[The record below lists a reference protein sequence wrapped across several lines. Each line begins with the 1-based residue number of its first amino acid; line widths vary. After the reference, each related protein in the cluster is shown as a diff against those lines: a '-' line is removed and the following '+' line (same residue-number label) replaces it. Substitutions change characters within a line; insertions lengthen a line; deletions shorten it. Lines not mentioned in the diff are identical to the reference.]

1 MAKKLIRT
9 IKVTEVTLKAVNN
22 LTESVEELLL
32 EVPGAYKDDKSLEKA
47 VKKNLPDSV
56 TMMYIK
62 STNVAEHKYV
72 ITEAEFL
79 AHATKMN

>member
-9 IKVTEVTLKAVNN
+9 VKVTEVTLKAVNN

-32 EVPGAYKDDKSLEKA
+32 EVPGEYKDDKALEKA
-47 VKKNLPDSV
+47 VKKNLPDSI
-56 TMMYIK
+56 TLMYIK
-62 STNVAEHKYV
+62 SSTVVEHKYT

-79 AHATKMN
+79 AHATKVN